1 MVKLKGRSEESTL
14 LAKERRKQILKA
26 AIRCFRKRGFH
37 QTTLRDIAGEFG
49 MSVGH
54 IYNYFESKE
63 AIIEAMVEDST
74 NRFNEMVTQQ
84 KLSRAASADLASTA
98 RENLNHVIDAFL
110 DPEIAPL
117 AVAIMN
123 EAMINPRVYS
133 MTVDATARVREH
145 IVRTYFTGP
154 DEKEDYISRIPPDVA
169 ETRIVSFRA
178 ILEGLRVAVLFN
190 PEVDRELLKKITVD
204 RILKV
209 VEMEREEDRLRYG
222 VKADD

>member
-1 MVKLKGRSEESTL
+1 MVKLKGRSEESTQ
-14 LAKERRKQILKA
+14 LAKERRRQILKA
-26 AIRCFRKRGFH
+26 AVRCFRKRGFH
-37 QTTLRDIAGEFG
+37 QTTLRDIASEFG

-84 KLSRAASADLASTA
+84 KLSRASSEANLP
-98 RENLNHVIDAFL
+98 RENLGHVIDAFL

-123 EAMINPRVYS
+123 EAMINPRVYN

-145 IVRTYFTGP
+145 IIRTYFTGP
-154 DEKEDYISRIPPDVA
+154 DEKEDYISRIPPAVA

-178 ILEGLRVAVLFN
+178 ILEGLRIAVLFN
-190 PEVDRELLKKITVD
+190 PDVDRELLKKITVD
-204 RILKV
+204 RILKI
-209 VEMEREEDRLRYG
+209 VEMEREEDRLLYG
-222 VKADD
+222 RKSEK

>member
-1 MVKLKGRSEESTL
+1 MVKVKSRTEESTQ

-37 QTTLRDIAGEFG
+37 QTTLRDIAAEFG

-74 NRFNEMVTQQ
+74 NRFKVMITQE
-84 KLSRAASADLASTA
+84 KLSRSSTDSVVQ
-98 RENLNHVIDAFL
+98 RENLNHVVEAFL

-123 EAMINPRVYS
+123 EAMINPRVYEI
-133 MTVDATARVREH
+133 TVEATTRIREH
-145 IVRTYFTGP
+145 IIRTYFTGF
-154 DEKEDYISRIPPDVA
+154 DEEYRGRIPSEIA
-169 ETRIVSFRA
+169 ETRIISFRS
-178 ILEGLRVAVLFN
+178 ILEGLRMAILFN
-190 PEVDRELLKKITVD
+190 PKADRELLKKITVD
-204 RILKV
+204 RILKII
-209 VEMEREEDRLRYG
+209 EMEREEDRRLYG
-222 VKADD
+222 QQ

>member
-1 MVKLKGRSEESTL
+1 MVKLKGRSEESTQ
-14 LAKERRKQILKA
+14 LAKERRRQILKA
-26 AIRCFRKRGFH
+26 AVRCFRKRGFH
-37 QTTLRDIAGEFG
+37 QTTLRDIASEFG

-84 KLSRAASADLASTA
+84 KLSRASSEANLP
-98 RENLNHVIDAFL
+98 RENLSHVIDAFL

-123 EAMINPRVYS
+123 EAMINPRVYN
-133 MTVDATARVREH
+133 MTVNATARVREH
-145 IVRTYFTGP
+145 IIRTYFTGP
-154 DEKEDYISRIPPDVA
+154 DEKEDYISRIPPVVA

-190 PEVDRELLKKITVD
+190 PDVDRELLKRITVD
-204 RILKV
+204 RILKI
-209 VEMEREEDRLRYG
+209 VEMEREEDRLLYG
-222 VKADD
+222 KSEK

>member
-1 MVKLKGRSEESTL
+1 MVKLKGRSEESTQ
-14 LAKERRKQILKA
+14 LAKERRRQILKA
-26 AIRCFRKRGFH
+26 AVRCFRKRGFH
-37 QTTLRDIAGEFG
+37 QTTLRDIASEFG

-84 KLSRAASADLASTA
+84 KLSRASSEANLP
-98 RENLNHVIDAFL
+98 RENLSHVIDAFL

-123 EAMINPRVYS
+123 EAMINPRVYN
-133 MTVDATARVREH
+133 MTVNATARVREH
-145 IVRTYFTGP
+145 IIRTYFTGP
-154 DEKEDYISRIPPDVA
+154 DEKEDYISRIPPVVA

-178 ILEGLRVAVLFN
+178 ILEGLRIAVLFN
-190 PEVDRELLKKITVD
+190 PDVDRELLKRITVD
-204 RILKV
+204 RILKI
-209 VEMEREEDRLRYG
+209 VEMEREEDRLLYG
-222 VKADD
+222 KSEK